1 MMKKIF
7 LLLPVLALF
16 FASCEEDNN
25 WEYNPNRTDIIV
37 QNTNVYL
44 LDPGASASIE
54 ADATATEVNTNVGV
68 TVSLSSGKGTFTATK
83 SQLGISSVDDTKQVE
98 FTATINGYVSY
109 AYAIFTMMDPL
120 SVSEPGAVILN
131 SVNDTIT
138 YEIDAA
144 STTPDAITVMQ
155 KINSG
160 SAVEVSKT
168 GGWDVSS
175 DDIVFSGDEF
185 AEGDT
190 VTYSVT
196 ATNANGSVS
205 HSVSFV
211 VGKYTFPAS
220 DNFTLSQDT
229 MAYDFVDGAFVKVSN
244 VDSSDIAR
252 VVVPGQS
259 VGFTSLGS
267 AEFVKTTEAVY
278 TTADVNTIE
287 DEFNS
292 GVAVTTVND
301 ATVDEYYIYKTV
313 RIVDTNTITYYGL
326 LKITE
331 LQGAFAGQEDQVAI
345 SFERKYL
352 E

>member
-1 MMKKIF
+1 MKKIF
-7 LLLPVLALF
+7 LLLPVLAMF
-16 FASCEEDNN
+16 FAACEEDNN
-25 WEYNPNRTDIIV
+25 WGYNANRTDIIV

-54 ADATATEVNTNVGV
+54 TDAAATEVNTNVGV

-83 SQLGISSVDDTKQVE
+83 SQLGISAVDDTKQVE

-138 YEIDAA
+138 YEINAA
-144 STTPDAITVMQ
+144 STAPDAITVTQ

-160 SAVEVSKT
+160 SAVTVPKT

-196 ATNANGSVS
+196 ATNTNGSIS

-211 VGKYTFPAS
+211 VGKYTFTAS

-229 MAYDFVDGAFVKVSN
+229 MAYDFVGGAFVKATN
-244 VDSSDIAR
+244 IDSSDIAR

-259 VGFTSLGS
+259 VGFKTIGN
-267 AEFVKTTEAVY
+267 AQFVETTELVY

-287 DEFNS
+287 DEFNA
-292 GVAVTTVND
+292 GVAVTTMPDVS
-301 ATVDEYYIYKTV
+301 VDEYYIYKTIRTV
-313 RIVDTNTITYYGL
+313 SGQTETYYGL
-326 LKITE
+326 LKVTE
-331 LQGAFAGQEDQVAI
+331 IQGAFAGQEDQVAI